1 MCIPGLDPLT
11 LLGVIGGLGSAAAGA
26 TAAFAKPPEP
36 VIPAA
41 PAPTLQDSGTDIR
54 IGDQTTDQRAA
65 GAGTKFIPTTLTRA
79 SGKSLG
85 GLGRSGLAL

>member
-11 LLGVIGGLGSAAAGA
+11 LLGLIGGIGSAAAGLMANPA
-26 TAAFAKPPEP
+26 TPPEAQL
-36 VIPAA
+36 PAV
-41 PAPTLQDSGTDIR
+41 PAPILDNTGADVR
-54 IGDQTTDQRAA
+54 INMDDTDQR
-65 GAGTKFIPTTLTRA
+65 GSSSQFIPTELKRS

>member
-26 TAAFAKPPEP
+26 TAAFAKPPEAA
-36 VIPAA
+36 IPAV

-54 IGDQTTDQRAA
+54 IGGDDTTSDGR
-65 GAGTKFIPTTLTRA
+65 GKGTTFIPTTLTRA